1 MTPRDNSEGRSEPDF
16 YRILT
21 GAWAATDLEASLKVI
36 APGVCD
42 VAGFGVSGL
51 SVLRDAGKRELV
63 AVAGHPAA
71 EKMRLGT
78 FRPVSE
84 REQGVAGSHPRGDG
98 LHRTRVARGK
108 SVSRRVELGV

>member
-36 APGVCD
+36 AQGVCD

-51 SVLRDAGKRELV
+51 SVLRDSGQLEMV
-63 AVAGHPAA
+63 AVAGDPAA
-71 EKMRLGT
+71 EKMLLGT

-84 REQGVAGSHPRGDG
+84 LEKDVADSIPWGEDRKSTRTNSSH
-98 LHRTRVARGK
+98 
-108 SVSRRVELGV
+108 